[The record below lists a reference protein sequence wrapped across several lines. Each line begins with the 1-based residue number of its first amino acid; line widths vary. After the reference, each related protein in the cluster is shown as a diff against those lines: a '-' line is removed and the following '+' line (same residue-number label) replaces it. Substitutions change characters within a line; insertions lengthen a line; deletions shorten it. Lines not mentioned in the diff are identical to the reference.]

1 MARIASLTSPAVGGP
16 VSMSRV
22 ISEGVGSAGSSG
34 SGRFNTSWECCLHL
48 SLCSFSVVIT
58 FPSLFLTGGGGVQIF
73 QIYHLVVLKFCV
85 LGSYHL
91 SLLLPLLLLLDLRQ
105 LSFYL
110 LLLVSSLLCS
120 CVSAPF
126 FIFLSVFLNEL
137 SLPYPSVFS
146 SLLWFSRFCRISI
159 LFSFYLCILSLL
171 QLLCKR
177 WT

>member
-58 FPSLFLTGGGGVQIF
+58 FPSLSLQIF
-73 QIYHLVVLKFCV
+73 QIYHLVVLKFCI

-110 LLLVSSLLCS
+110 LLLVFSLLCS